1 MGLAGSRAS
10 RRIGRPMKILATFRT
25 GSILA
30 SLLLPAAAQTTVRVS
45 VDSGGAQTNSISGNP
60 SVSANGRY
68 VAFESIGTTL
78 VAGDTN
84 SACDVFVHDL
94 WTATTERVSLD
105 SAEAEADSDSFRATL
120 SADGR
125 FVAFYSFATN
135 LVAGDTNGVYDVYVR
150 DRVLGTTVRASVDS
164 AEAQVL
170 GDCILPAISGDGR
183 YVAFYSLAGALAP
196 PDVNGAYDVYVRD
209 LFLGTTERVSLDS
222 AELPT
227 NGPSTNPAISDD
239 GRYVAFTSGA
249 TNLVAGDT
257 NAVNDIFVRDRVAG
271 TTARVSI
278 SMGGAQANGGSD
290 EPSISA
296 DGRFVAFWS
305 DGSNLVPGDT
315 NGQEDMF
322 VHDRNTGATVRASVS
337 TGGGQANIGAA
348 RGRISADGR
357 FVGFESNSSN
367 LVPGDTNA
375 TTDVFVHDLVGVSTQ
390 LASLTTGGVQGN
402 AFSFGAAVSGDGRI
416 VAFASEATNLVA
428 GDTNAVRDAFVRD
441 RAPNAFTSFCDPG
454 SGGVVA
460 CPCGNPPSGP
470 NRGCQNH
477 GTATGGATIVGSGL
491 ASLAAD
497 SVLLS
502 ATNENASSLTV
513 FWTGQTLLAPP
524 GVAHAAGVRCAATLH
539 RLYSGNASGGAIAR
553 PGGSDPSVSARSAA
567 VGAPITAG
575 QTRYY
580 FTIYRDPQ
588 AAAPCGNSA
597 STINLTNALR
607 VTWAP

>member
-1 MGLAGSRAS
+1 
-10 RRIGRPMKILATFRT
+10 MKILATFRT

-60 SVSANGRY
+60 SISANGRY

-105 SAEAEADSDSFRATL
+105 SAEAEGNSDSFRASL
-120 SADGR
+120 SSDGR

-135 LVAGDTNGVYDVYVR
+135 LVAGDTNAVYDVYVR
-150 DRVLGTTVRASVDS
+150 DRVLGTTERASVDS

-170 GDCILPAISGDGR
+170 GDCILPVISGDGR
-183 YVAFYSLAGALAP
+183 YVAFYSLAGQLAP

-257 NAVNDIFVRDRVAG
+257 NAVTDIFVRDRIAG
-271 TTARVSI
+271 TTARVSV

-305 DGSNLVPGDT
+305 DASNLVPGDT

-322 VHDRNTGATVRASVS
+322 VHDRLMATTVRASVS
-337 TGGGQANIGAA
+337 TGGGQANFGAA
-348 RGRISADGR
+348 RGRISPNGR
-357 FVGFESNSSN
+357 FVAFESNSTN
-367 LVPGDTNA
+367 VVPGDVNA
-375 TTDVFVHDLVGVSTQ
+375 TTDVFVHDLVGVTTQ
-390 LASLTTGGVQGN
+390 LVSLTTGGVQGN
-402 AFSFGAAVSGDGRI
+402 AFSFAAALSGDGRL

-477 GTATGGATIVGSGL
+477 GAATGGATIVGSGL

-513 FWTGQTLLAPP
+513 FWTGQTLIAPP

-553 PGGSDPSVSARSAA
+553 PGGSDPSVSTRSAT

-588 AAAPCGNSA
+588 AAAPCGSSA